1 MPLTNQ
7 LVPRMSL
14 AEIATHT
21 EWQALTTKER
31 MFLSSYL
38 QSGIDTGAYDAQ
50 FAAQSAYNTSDKNA
64 VILSYELLAKRKIRR
79 VLDLHFGRTETDS
92 LQADL
97 VKAISK
103 SLRKDPTAP
112 LSETLR
118 AAIKLYE
125 KQSGVEILK
134 PKVQKQSKARKPNGN
149 R

>member
-7 LVPRMSL
+7 LAPRMLL
-14 AEIATHT
+14 AEIATHA
-21 EWQALTTKER
+21 EWQVLTAKQR
-31 MFLSSYL
+31 MFLSSYI
-38 QSGIDTGAYDAQ
+38 QSGIDTGVYDAQ
-50 FAAQSAYNTSDKNA
+50 FAVQSAYNTSDKNA
-64 VILSYELLAKRKIRR
+64 VILSYELLANRKVRR

-125 KQSGVEILK
+125 NQSSVKILK
-134 PKVQKQSKARKPNGN
+134 PKVQKQSKQSKRKKS
-149 R
+149 